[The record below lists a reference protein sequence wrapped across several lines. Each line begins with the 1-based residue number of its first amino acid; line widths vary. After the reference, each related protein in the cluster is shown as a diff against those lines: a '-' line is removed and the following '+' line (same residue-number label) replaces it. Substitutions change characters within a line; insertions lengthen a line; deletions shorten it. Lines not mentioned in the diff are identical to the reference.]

1 MSRLEKDQLYNA
13 KGIGI
18 DDSKKTQEASFKEEV
33 GYWNSTLNY
42 LLDADEEFFEIYKK
56 LVSTPYKNNILDA
69 KSRELINIALSSAPT
84 NLSKDTLETHIE
96 NALNQGATEKE
107 ILEVFKLVSVL
118 GMHTCAVG
126 VPILVEETGQYEGVP
141 LNRHQEELKQK
152 FVEKMGYWHDF
163 RNTLLLNDE
172 HFFESYYEFL
182 TNPWETD
189 ILSPK
194 LKEFI
199 YIAIDSATT
208 HLFDV
213 GIRVHIR
220 GALKHG
226 ATFEE
231 IMEVLKL
238 TSAQG
243 VDTFYAGIPVL
254 ESVLAK
260 RGK

>member
-1 MSRLEKDQLYNA
+1 MVNQESTISSEVENVKAASY
-13 KGIGI
+13 
-18 DDSKKTQEASFKEEV
+18 KKEL

-42 LLDADEEFFEIYKK
+42 LLEKDPEFFEIYKN
-56 LVSTPYKNNILDA
+56 LVSAPYKNNIIDA
-69 KSRELINIALSSAPT
+69 KSRELINVALSSAPT
-84 NLSKDTLETHIE
+84 NLSKDTLKVHIE
-96 NALNQGATEKE
+96 NAIEQGATELE

-118 GMHTCAVG
+118 GMHTCAVA
-126 VPILVEETGQYEGVP
+126 VPSLVEETGEYAEAKLDPNQ
-141 LNRHQEELKQK
+141 QKLKEQ
-152 FVEKMGYWHDF
+152 FIEKMGYWHGF
-163 RNTLLLNDE
+163 RDTLLMNDV
-172 HFFESYYEFL
+172 HFFESYYQFL
-182 TNPWETD
+182 TNPWDHD

-213 GIRVHIR
+213 GTRVHIR
-220 GALKHG
+220 SALKYG

-243 VDTFYAGIPVL
+243 VDTFYAGIPIL
-254 ESVLAK
+254 QSVLSEK
-260 RGK
+260 KLK

>member
-1 MSRLEKDQLYNA
+1 MDEEGKRQAASYREQL
-13 KGIGI
+13 
-18 DDSKKTQEASFKEEV
+18 
-33 GYWNSTLNY
+33 GYWNQTLEY
-42 LLDADEEFFEIYKK
+42 LLENDEEFFKIYKK
-56 LVSTPYKNNILDA
+56 LVSSPYKNNILDA
-69 KSRELINIALSSAPT
+69 KSRELINVALSSAPT
-84 NLSKDTLETHIE
+84 NLSKDTLEVHIE
-96 NALNQGATEKE
+96 NALDQGATEKE

-126 VPILVEETGQYEGVP
+126 VPILVDETGKYEGAE
-141 LNRHQEELKQK
+141 LNGRQEELKQK
-152 FVEKMGYWHDF
+152 FIEKMGYWHEF

-182 TNPWETD
+182 TNPWEND
-189 ILSPK
+189 VLSPK

-213 GIRVHIR
+213 GIRVHIQS
-220 GALKHG
+220 ALRLG

-231 IMEVLKL
+231 IMEVFKL

-243 VDTFYAGIPVL
+243 VDTFYAGIPIL

>member
-1 MSRLEKDQLYNA
+1 MSRQEKDQLIDR

-18 DDSKKTQEASFKEEV
+18 DEPERRQAAPYKEEL
-33 GYWNSTLNY
+33 GYWNPTLNY
-42 LLDADEEFFEIYKK
+42 LLEADEEFFEIYQK
-56 LVSTPYKNNILDA
+56 LVSAPYKNNILDA
-69 KSRELINIALSSAPT
+69 KSRELINVALSSAPT
-84 NLSKDTLETHIE
+84 NLSKDTLEIHIE

-107 ILEVFKLVSVL
+107 ILEVFKMVSVL

-126 VPILVEETGQYEGVP
+126 VPILVEETGKYEGAE
-141 LNRHQEELKQK
+141 LNDRQEELKQK
-152 FVEKMGYWHDF
+152 FVKKMGYWHDF
-163 RNTLLLNDE
+163 RNTMLLNDE
-172 HFFESYYEFL
+172 HFFESYYQFL
-182 TNPWETD
+182 TNPWESD

-213 GIRVHIR
+213 GIRVHIQS
-220 GALKHG
+220 ALRHG

-254 ESVLAK
+254 ESVLEK

>member
-1 MSRLEKDQLYNA
+1 MV
-13 KGIGI
+13 
-18 DDSKKTQEASFKEEV
+18 SKNSLTESENQEAAASFKKEM
-33 GYWNSTLNY
+33 GYWNPTLSY
-42 LLDADEEFFEIYKK
+42 LLDEDKEFFEIYKK
-56 LVSTPYKNNILDA
+56 LVSTPYKNNIIDA
-69 KSRELINIALSSAPT
+69 KSRELINVALSSSPT
-84 NLSKDTLETHIE
+84 NLSKDTLKMHIE
-96 NALNQGATEKE
+96 NAFNQGATERE

-126 VPILVEETGQYEGVP
+126 VPILVEETGEFKDTK
-141 LNRHQEELKQK
+141 LNANQEKLKEK

-172 HFFESYYEFL
+172 HFFESYFQFL
-182 TNPWETD
+182 TNPWDSD

-213 GIRVHIR
+213 GIRVHIQN
-220 GALKHG
+220 ALRYG

-243 VDTFYAGIPVL
+243 VDTFYAGIEIL
-254 ESVLAK
+254 NSVIAEK
-260 RGK
+260 E

>member
-1 MSRLEKDQLYNA
+1 MVSKDPVRTENENKEAAASY
-13 KGIGI
+13 
-18 DDSKKTQEASFKEEV
+18 KKEM

-42 LLDADEEFFEIYKK
+42 LLEEDKEFFEIYKK
-56 LVSTPYKNNILDA
+56 LVSTPYKNNIIDA
-69 KSRELINIALSSAPT
+69 KSRELINVALSSSPT
-84 NLSKDTLETHIE
+84 NLSKDTLKMHIE
-96 NALNQGATEKE
+96 NAVNQGATERE

-126 VPILVEETGQYEGVP
+126 VPILVEETSEFKDAK
-141 LNRHQEELKQK
+141 LNANQEKLKEK

-172 HFFESYYEFL
+172 HFFESYYQFL
-182 TNPWETD
+182 TNPWDSD

-213 GIRVHIR
+213 GIRVHIQN
-220 GALKHG
+220 ALRYG

-243 VDTFYAGIPVL
+243 VDTFYAGIEIL
-254 ESVLAK
+254 NSVIAEK
-260 RGK
+260 E

>member
-1 MSRLEKDQLYNA
+1 MSSFQKDQQSRDG
-13 KGIGI
+13 KGIKVEEP
-18 DDSKKTQEASFKEEV
+18 DKKQAYKEEL
-33 GYWNSTLNY
+33 GYWNSTLDY
-42 LLDADEEFFEIYKK
+42 LLEADEEFFDIYKN
-56 LVSTPYKNNILDA
+56 LVSSPYKNNIIDA

-84 NLSKDTLETHIE
+84 NLSKDTLEVHIE
-96 NALNQGATEKE
+96 SALKQGATKE
-107 ILEVFKLVSVL
+107 EIVEVFKLVSVL

-126 VPILVEETGQYEGVP
+126 VPILVEETGQYKDAQ
-141 LNRHQEELKQK
+141 LDARKEELKEK
-152 FVEKMGYWHDF
+152 FIEKMGYWHGF
-163 RNTLLLNDE
+163 RDTLLMNDE
-172 HFFESYYEFL
+172 HFFESYFQFL
-182 TNPWETD
+182 TNPWEND

-213 GIRVHIR
+213 GIRVHIQS
-220 GALKHG
+220 ALRHG

-231 IMEVLKL
+231 IMEVFKL

-254 ESVLAK
+254 EAVLAK
-260 RGK
+260 QGK

>member
-1 MSRLEKDQLYNA
+1 MVSKDSLTENEN
-13 KGIGI
+13 
-18 DDSKKTQEASFKEEV
+18 QEAAASFKKEM

-42 LLDADEEFFEIYKK
+42 LLVEDKEFFEIYKK
-56 LVSTPYKNNILDA
+56 LVSTPYKNNIIDA
-69 KSRELINIALSSAPT
+69 KSRELINVALSSSPT
-84 NLSKDTLETHIE
+84 NLSKDTLKMHIE
-96 NALNQGATEKE
+96 NAFNQGATERE

-126 VPILVEETGQYEGVP
+126 VPILVEETGEFKDTK
-141 LNRHQEELKQK
+141 LNANQEKLKEK

-172 HFFESYYEFL
+172 HFFESYFQFL
-182 TNPWETD
+182 TNPWDSD

-213 GIRVHIR
+213 GIRVHIQN
-220 GALKHG
+220 ALRYG

-243 VDTFYAGIPVL
+243 VDTFYAGIEIL
-254 ESVLAK
+254 NSVIAEK
-260 RGK
+260 E